1 MLILLKILI
10 LNNDPIHRHRNYRQI
25 YNVNKMKKSQLKQL
39 IKEEIRK
46 VLSETE
52 LLTNRLLDKILKS
65 GINSLTDFEKD
76 LLDRISN
83 EEDLRYMKFKYIKDL
98 YRKMG
103 YDEADIGD
111 IFQNNIFHWGNPS
124 TMTYSGGMGE
134 FTDIEE
140 FEDHLEDD
148 IFNIDEDELK
158 DILRELNPSGEDL
171 KKGGWI

>member
-1 MLILLKILI
+1 
-10 LNNDPIHRHRNYRQI
+10 
-25 YNVNKMKKSQLKQL
+25 MKKLELKQI

-46 VLSETE
+46 VLNETE
-52 LLTNRLLDKILKS
+52 SLTNRLLDKILKS
-65 GINSLTDFEKD
+65 GISSLTDFERD
-76 LLDRISN
+76 LLDKISR
-83 EEDLRYMKFKYIKDL
+83 EKDLRYMKFEYIKDL

-124 TMTYSGGMGE
+124 IMSYSGGE
-134 FTDIEE
+134 FNDIEE